1 MNILIYIY
9 SLGGVI
15 SHLVYGNSMRV
26 GLLGRVISEFVNV
39 LFCYVRKYF
48 CPECES
54 IIINTSSI
62 IGHINNTHKGVEF
75 E

>member
-1 MNILIYIY
+1 
-9 SLGGVI
+9 
-15 SHLVYGNSMRV
+15 MRV

-54 IIINTSSI
+54 IIINRSSI
-62 IGHINNTHKGVEF
+62 IGHINNIHKGVEF

>member
-1 MNILIYIY
+1 
-9 SLGGVI
+9 
-15 SHLVYGNSMRV
+15 MRV

-39 LFCYVRKYF
+39 LFCYVRNYF

-62 IGHINNTHKGVEF
+62 IGHINNIHKGVEF